1 VSLFSSLRTRV
12 VLTTVITLL
21 PAIGGVIYL
30 QGIERARVRERTLQ
44 DTLRIARLA
53 ADQQG
58 AVIQAAR
65 QQLITLALF
74 PGVRTGGATDCLPL
88 FGAILRQ
95 HRDYNSLTISDAN
108 GNWVCGSPRPREVP
122 RATDRAWFQRAVRTG
137 TVALGDYQVS
147 RLTRRPDIVIA
158 APIVDA
164 GGHVQRVVATALG
177 LDQLNRVIAAA
188 ALPPGGTL
196 TLFDRQGTIIARYPD
211 PEQSVGRRVPDDAM
225 LQRLAAGAD
234 LDVSEAPGVDGVAR
248 LFATVPVGRGFHAGL
263 YLGIGVDRSTM
274 FAEVHRVLVR
284 DLTVLALMAI
294 LALVVALVSSEL
306 LVLAPVRALIGATR
320 RLAGGDLQARAPVA
334 AVRELGDLGE
344 AFNGMAAAIAARE
357 MERDRAE
364 EQMRQAQKMQA
375 VGQLAGGIAHDFNN
389 LLTVIITGL
398 DLMGTDLPDD
408 SPHRALVD
416 SIGKAATRAA
426 SLTQQLL
433 AYSRRQTL
441 SVRAIDLAEL
451 LGEQSAMLRRLVPS
465 CVTMEVEAE
474 PDLPLVRVDPRQI
487 EQVILNLVVNA
498 ADAMPAGGT
507 ITLTAAR
514 ADLRETDRGRDP
526 DVAPGPYVR
535 LVVRDTGHGM
545 DAATMG
551 RVFEPFFT
559 TKPFGKGA
567 GLGLSTAYGIVKQSG
582 GYLWVDSRLGR
593 GTTFTIHL
601 PVHRERLAT
610 AV

>member
-21 PAIGGVIYL
+21 PAIGGVLYL

-44 DTLRIARLA
+44 NTLRIARLA

-74 PGVRTGGATDCLPL
+74 PGVRTGGADDCLPL
-88 FGAILRQ
+88 FETILRQ
-95 HRDYNSLTISDAN
+95 HPDYNSLTISDAN

-147 RLTRRPDIVIA
+147 RLTRKPDIVIA

-164 GGHVQRVVATALG
+164 GGRVQRVVATALG

-196 TLFDRQGTIIARYPD
+196 TLFDRQGTIVARYPD
-211 PEQSVGRRVPDDAM
+211 PDQSVGRRVPDDAM
-225 LQRLAAGAD
+225 LQRLAGGAD

-248 LFATVPVGRGFHAGL
+248 LFATVPVGRAFHAGL
-263 YLGIGVDRSTM
+263 YLGIGVDRTTM
-274 FAEVHRVLVR
+274 FAEVHRILVR

-294 LALVVALVSSEL
+294 VALGVALVSSEL

-357 MERDRAE
+357 LERDRAE

-398 DLMGTDLPDD
+398 DLLGSDLPEEA
-408 SPHRALVD
+408 PHRALVD

-465 CVTMEVEAE
+465 SVTMEVEAE
-474 PDLPLVRVDPRQI
+474 PELPLVRVDPRQI

-498 ADAMPAGGT
+498 ADAMPAGGA
-507 ITLTAAR
+507 ISVTAAR

-526 DVAPGPYVR
+526 DVVPGPYVR
-535 LVVRDTGHGM
+535 LTVRDTGHGM